1 MSEALQLAKQLDN
14 DILLAHVY
22 RYAYFLE
29 GYTYDQKIELLN
41 EAYNIFV
48 HNGMEDNAIYCKN
61 NKLVR
66 QFDTSTVDIKEFRTL
81 QEEAIYN
88 VPGLVGMSHIL
99 NNTGVAH
106 LMNGYPD
113 EAIPFF
119 DKGLD
124 YAYRPE
130 RCIQKV
136 AILCNRLIARA
147 YCFDKT
153 EEDELLKVMNLI
165 FDNKELMNIPFI
177 SARYAMNIVVLAL
190 SKSKDF
196 GVFLIQKY
204 PVINL
209 VQRAFN
215 DNILGAGQ
223 LMLQLDLIEMQYN
236 LQILNTLNLPNQHIQ
251 TTGVKKEFLT
261 KTGLN
266 PFIFST
272 WF

>member
-1 MSEALQLAKQLDN
+1 
-14 DILLAHVY
+14 
-22 RYAYFLE
+22 
-29 GYTYDQKIELLN
+29 
-41 EAYNIFV
+41 
-48 HNGMEDNAIYCKN
+48 
-61 NKLVR
+61 
-66 QFDTSTVDIKEFRTL
+66 
-81 QEEAIYN
+81 
-88 VPGLVGMSHIL
+88 
-99 NNTGVAH
+99 
-106 LMNGYPD
+106 
-113 EAIPFF
+113 
-119 DKGLD
+119 
-124 YAYRPE
+124 
-130 RCIQKV
+130 
-136 AILCNRLIARA
+136 
-147 YCFDKT
+147 
-153 EEDELLKVMNLI
+153 
-165 FDNKELMNIPFI
+165 MNISFI
-177 SARYAMNIVVLAL
+177 SARYAMNIVVLSL